1 MDIQGK
7 NVIITGASK
16 GIGKAI
22 AERLASEG
30 ANVVLAARTQA
41 TLDETVKVL
50 QAKSNGRI
58 LGVACDVGNLD
69 DLENLVNTTR
79 EELGP
84 VDILINNAG
93 VTSQYPFEKQPFDDF
108 ERLVHT
114 NYLGYVRLIRL
125 VINEMIERKQGAII
139 NSVSGS
145 TLVDP
150 IPRGFLTYSS
160 LKVGLRAFL
169 KGLFWE
175 LRDHNI
181 KVTSILPGVVAS
193 DLTDSLEN
201 ITSQMR
207 ERLMD
212 PQAVVD
218 MVMFALSVPAN
229 CCPLE
234 LAVINQQTPW
244 TKPVIDYKQQMADCP
259 HCGENIEEMKKRKLE
274 KQS

>member
-1 MDIQGK
+1 MELKGK
-7 NVIITGASK
+7 NAIITGASK
-16 GIGKAI
+16 GIGRAI
-22 AERLASEG
+22 AERLAKAG
-30 ANVVLAARTQA
+30 VNVVMAARTKA
-41 TLDETVKVL
+41 TLDEAVL
-50 QAKSNGRI
+50 AVQAQSAARV
-58 LGVACDVGNLD
+58 LGVACDVGNLA
-69 DLENLVNTTR
+69 DLENLVETTR
-79 EELGP
+79 KELGP

-93 VTSQYPFEKQPFDDF
+93 VSSQYPFEKQPFDDF
-108 ERLVHT
+108 ERLVQT

-150 IPRGFLTYSS
+150 IPRGFLAYSS

-175 LRDHNI
+175 LRDHGI

-193 DLTDSLEN
+193 DLTDKLEH
-201 ITSQMR
+201 ITAQQR
-207 ERLMD
+207 DRLME
-212 PQAVVD
+212 PEAVVD

-274 KQS
+274 KKT